1 MQQHAADSRYAW
13 TRLAITLA
21 LMTIGSAAMYIVA
34 VVLPTVQADFGVSRA
49 DASLP
54 YTMMMVGFGIGGMLM
69 GRLADRFGVM
79 VPILVGAT
87 GLGLGFA
94 AADKGDPFAV
104 RRPHRAIFFV
114 LVFRQGVHFFR
125 LDVV

>member
-1 MQQHAADSRYAW
+1 MQHLPDSRYAW
-13 TRLAITLA
+13 TRLGVTLA
-21 LMTIGSAAMYIVA
+21 LMTIGSASMYIVS

-49 DASLP
+49 EASLP

-94 AADKGDPFAV
+94 AAALSPGIMAFSLAHGLLLGLSM
-104 RRPHRAIFFV
+104 RF
-114 LVFRQGVHFFR
+114 
-125 LDVV
+125 